1 MVSSW
6 CILLGLYSITY
17 IYLTMQADLK
27 AERLSRNEFLKKL
40 GFGGASLLAV
50 YCASFGLSSCAN
62 ESDGVTPSGTVDFTL
77 NLEDSANVALKTN
90 GGYVI
95 SNNVVVAKTN
105 NGDYAAVTLICSH
118 EGERKVTYRTDRF
131 YCTEHGAEYDNN
143 GKGLNSNGSKGLTVY
158 QTFLSNN
165 QLRVFS

>member
-1 MVSSW
+1 MTKYF
-6 CILLGLYSITY
+6 CILINLAPASN
-17 IYLTMQADLK
+17 MEKQ
-27 AERLSRNEFLKKL
+27 EFLKKL

-50 YCASFGLSSCAN
+50 YCASVGLSSCKN
-62 ESDGVTPSGTVDFTL
+62 ESFTPSGIVDFAL
-77 NLEDSANVALKTN
+77 NLDDIANAALKNN

-105 NGDYAAVTLICSH
+105 TGDYAAVTLICSH
-118 EGERKVTYRTDRF
+118 EGERKVTYRTNRF
-131 YCTEHGAEYDNN
+131 YCTEHGAEYDNT